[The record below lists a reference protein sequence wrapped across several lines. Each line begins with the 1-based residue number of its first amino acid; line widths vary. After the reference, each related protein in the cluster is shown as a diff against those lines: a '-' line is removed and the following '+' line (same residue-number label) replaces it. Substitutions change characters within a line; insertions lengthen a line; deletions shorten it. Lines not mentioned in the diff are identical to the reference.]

1 MTINYKAKYVVSNSQ
16 TVLKDKV
23 IQIQEGKISDVID
36 EKDLEKGSQIEDLG
50 NVAIVP
56 GFVNAHSHVGLV
68 SVKGLGHSQ
77 ASALYDVMWGIEPH
91 LTEDDVYKLSCLGIL
106 DCLSSGTTS
115 INDHY
120 FFSEGVAKACLD
132 TGIRGFIGHTVMTE
146 YGPWTGEDQLIM
158 AESFVKNF
166 IKSNDLIH
174 PVMAPHATDTTNPET
189 ILKMKNF
196 AEDNNIPIHIHLSQT
211 KVEFDYIKENF
222 GVSPIK
228 HAQEIGLLGN
238 NLIAAHCNV
247 VEEGDLDLLASSN
260 TYPIFC
266 PSTHALGGKLLDTNN
281 LLSNNANWGIGTDC
295 SGGNDDYD
303 MIEETRTALL
313 LNNSKG
319 LETKLTPKN
328 VFEIA
333 TKQNF
338 EKLTLQNDIYNMESG
353 SYADFITI
361 NLDSEKIQPI
371 HDLIN
376 NIVLSSSSK
385 EVKDVV
391 INGKEVIRNYE
402 FIDLDKEKIIYEANQ
417 VLDKLLIKSNF
428 KERIEKGEFS

>member
-1 MTINYKAKYVVSNSQ
+1 LTINYKAKYIVSNSQ
-16 TVLKDKV
+16 TVIKDKV
-23 IQIQEGKISDVID
+23 IQIQEGKISRVVE
-36 EKDLEKGSQIEDLG
+36 EKDLPEKSHIEDLG

-68 SVKGLGHSQ
+68 SVKGLGHSN

-106 DCLSSGTTS
+106 DCISSGTTS

-120 FFSEGVAKACLD
+120 FFSEGVAKACID
-132 TGIRGFIGHTVMTE
+132 TGMRGFIGHTVMTE
-146 YGPWTGEDQLIM
+146 YGPWTGEEQLLM
-158 AESFVKNF
+158 AESFVNNF
-166 IKSNDLIH
+166 KDSTELIH
-174 PVMAPHATDTTNPET
+174 PVIAPHATDTTNPET
-189 ILKMKNF
+189 ILKMKEI
-196 AEDNNIPIHIHLSQT
+196 AEENNIPIHIHLSQT
-211 KVEFDYIKENF
+211 KIEFDYIKENF
-222 GVSPIK
+222 GLSPIK
-228 HAQEIGLLGN
+228 HAESIGLLGSN
-238 NLIAAHCNV
+238 VIAAHCNV
-247 VEEGDLDLLASSN
+247 VEDGDLDLLASSD

-266 PSTHALGGKLLDTNN
+266 PTTHALGGKLLDTNN
-281 LLSNNANWGIGTDC
+281 LVSSNANWGIGTDC

-319 LETKLTPKN
+319 LETKLTPKD
-328 VFEIA
+328 VFNIA

-338 EKLTLQNDIYNMESG
+338 ERLTLEKNNYNMDEG

-371 HDLIN
+371 HDLVN
-376 NIVLSSSSK
+376 NVVLSSSSK

-391 INGKEVIRNYE
+391 INGKEVMRNYE
-402 FIDLDKEKIIYEANQ
+402 FIDLDKEKIIFEANE
-417 VLDKLLIKSNF
+417 VLEKLLVKSNF

>member
-1 MTINYKAKYVVSNSQ
+1 MTINYKAKYIVSNSQ
-16 TVLKDKV
+16 TVLKDQV
-23 IQIQEGKISDVID
+23 IQIQEGKISQVID
-36 EKDLEKGSQIEDLG
+36 AKSLPEQSEVEDLG

-68 SVKGLGHSQ
+68 SVKGLGHSN

-106 DCLSSGTTS
+106 DCISSGTTS
-115 INDHY
+115 VNDHY
-120 FFSEGVAKACLD
+120 FFSEGVAKACID
-132 TGIRGFIGHTVMTE
+132 TGMRGFIGHTVMTE
-146 YGPWTGEDQLIM
+146 YGPWTGEDQLSM
-158 AESFVKNF
+158 AVSFVSNF
-166 IKSNDLIH
+166 KDSNGLIH

-189 ILKMKNF
+189 ILKMKEI
-196 AEDNNIPIHIHLSQT
+196 AEENNIPIHIHLSQT
-211 KVEFDYIKENF
+211 KLEFDYIKENF
-222 GVSPIK
+222 GLSPIK
-228 HAQEIGLLGN
+228 HAESIGLLGN
-238 NLIAAHCNV
+238 NVIAAHCNV
-247 VEEGDLDLLASSN
+247 VEDGDLDLLASSD

-266 PSTHALGGKLLDTNN
+266 PTTHALGGKLLDTNN
-281 LLSNNANWGIGTDC
+281 LLLNNANWGIGTDC

-319 LETKLTPKN
+319 LETKLTPKD
-328 VFEIA
+328 VFNIA

-338 EKLTLQNDIYNMESG
+338 ERLTMEKNNYNMDKG

-371 HDLIN
+371 HDLVN
-376 NIVLSSSSK
+376 NVVLSSSSK

-391 INGKEVIRNYE
+391 INGKEVMRNYE
-402 FIDLDKEKIIYEANQ
+402 FIDLDKEKIIFEANE
-417 VLDKLLIKSNF
+417 VLEKLLIKSNF

>member
-1 MTINYKAKYVVSNSQ
+1 M
-16 TVLKDKV
+16 
-23 IQIQEGKISDVID
+23 
-36 EKDLEKGSQIEDLG
+36 
-50 NVAIVP
+50 
-56 GFVNAHSHVGLV
+56 
-68 SVKGLGHSQ
+68 
-77 ASALYDVMWGIEPH
+77 
-91 LTEDDVYKLSCLGIL
+91 
-106 DCLSSGTTS
+106 
-115 INDHY
+115 
-120 FFSEGVAKACLD
+120 
-132 TGIRGFIGHTVMTE
+132 
-146 YGPWTGEDQLIM
+146 
-158 AESFVKNF
+158 
-166 IKSNDLIH
+166 
-174 PVMAPHATDTTNPET
+174 
-189 ILKMKNF
+189 
-196 AEDNNIPIHIHLSQT
+196 
-211 KVEFDYIKENF
+211 
-222 GVSPIK
+222 
-228 HAQEIGLLGN
+228 
-238 NLIAAHCNV
+238 
-247 VEEGDLDLLASSN
+247 EEGDLDLLASSN

-376 NIVLSSSSK
+376 NIVLSSSS
-385 EVKDVV
+385 
-391 INGKEVIRNYE
+391 
-402 FIDLDKEKIIYEANQ
+402 
-417 VLDKLLIKSNF
+417 
-428 KERIEKGEFS
+428 